1 METLPQKWRRNEKS
15 GWQQYTG
22 KVKQENQTSFLPL
35 TRSFFACEE
44 LRRPDS
50 PTTPLLPCRRPT
62 PPGPA
67 TAALPPGTNAIPPGP
82 TTPLLPYRRPT
93 PPGPATAALPP
104 GTNAIPPGPTTPLLP
119 YRNQSNQ
126 IGRSA
131 KLPLTHHG
139 ASVLFGV
146 PLVLLKQRSIRSISV
161 EASQCDNRKGA
172 SMLSWQQIYHR
183 RCLLRLR
190 NSRHK
195 DLQSVRVRRG
205 CRMRFE
211 VKRIV

>member
-50 PTTPLLPCRRPT
+50 PTTPLLPC
-62 PPGPA
+62 
-67 TAALPPGTNAIPPGP
+67 
-82 TTPLLPYRRPT
+82 RRPT

>member
-1 METLPQKWRRNEKS
+1 METLPQNGDEVRSQDGNIAP
-15 GWQQYTG
+15 
-22 KVKQENQTSFLPL
+22 KVKQVTQTSFLPL
-35 TRSFFACEE
+35 TRSFFACGE
-44 LRRPDS
+44 LRRPTTAVVPLTGKRPRHHLS
-50 PTTPLLPCRRPT
+50 YRHPTTAIY
-62 PPGPA
+62 PA
-67 TAALPPGTNAIPPGP
+67 PHP
-82 TTPLLPYRRPT
+82 TTAIY
-93 PPGPATAALPP
+93 PAPH
-104 GTNAIPPGPTTPLLP
+104 PTTTIYPAP
-119 YRNQSNQ
+119 PPRPSPRSVAGRAGQ

-146 PLVLLKQRSIRSISV
+146 PLVLLKQRSIRSITV